1 MTNLNRKMRRQVA
14 AAGGLKGKL
23 GQIMEVGEK
32 LSKVGSKVDE
42 VNEQLALLDQLLQEV
57 NATRNFA
64 AQAIEDLQR
73 MAVEQARLRFV
84 MSKLAAL
91 SGISAEQWQ
100 VEEERFRGEFD
111 ALSKDVPA

>member
-1 MTNLNRKMRRQVA
+1 LTNLNRKMRRRVA
-14 AAGGLKGKL
+14 AAGGLQGKL
-23 GQIMEVGEK
+23 GQILEVGEK
-32 LSKVGSKVDE
+32 LTQVGSKVNE
-42 VNEQLALLDQLLQEV
+42 VNGQLGLLDKLLQEV

-84 MSKLAAL
+84 MSKLAVL

-100 VEEERFRGEFD
+100 IEEERFRGEFD